1 MGKKGTPQ
9 GDVRNLGLIRASNI
23 PFVLA
28 WRVDR
33 DEYRPK
39 TLIIKLM
46 DIENYK
52 AFPYPR
58 EGHSWAR
65 KYI

>member
-9 GDVRNLGLIRASNI
+9 GDARNLGLRTRASNI

-46 DIENYK
+46 DIEN
-52 AFPYPR
+52 
-58 EGHSWAR
+58 
-65 KYI
+65 